1 MLRRPPRSTRTD
13 TLFPYTTLFR
23 SGDAQRIVLLD
34 DQPAAKAARRQRK
47 VHRFHEHGR
56 QAFAHRGLRNGHG
69 GVIAEPW
76 TSPSLLID
84 ACAGCGGTAPPPAFG
99 STHFCAIISSK
110 SFGQGLP
117 PSTVGSAPR
126 LIWAQPMARS
136 DRQSTRPNTST

>member
-84 ACAGCGGTAPPPAFG
+84 ACAGCGGTAPPPRSEEHTSELQSLMRNSYAV
-99 STHFCAIISSK
+99 FCLQK
-110 SFGQGLP
+110 K
-117 PSTVGSAPR
+117 
-126 LIWAQPMARS
+126 
-136 DRQSTRPNTST
+136 NTSEITYIPS